1 MVSYYIPIKVPL
13 SKILSQS
20 SINRIFQNIHQLHET
35 HIELHAMLQ
44 KIGEQK
50 FERRIISKP
59 FKAYKDRFAM
69 YAQYL
74 LGLGRVLDNTICIF
88 ALIQTF
94 IIKWILKNIH
104 LPPYDQ
110 RMQRLKLKTYAVLT
124 RRRHRCYMM
133 AVKKSSFISN

>member
-1 MVSYYIPIKVPL
+1 MLYPKKTPL
-13 SKILSQS
+13 SAILSQS
-20 SINRIFQNIHQLHET
+20 SINRIFQNINQLHET

-74 LGLGRVLDNTICIF
+74 LGLGPVCKNVPVLFSTIVS
-88 ALIQTF
+88 L
-94 IIKWILKNIH
+94 
-104 LPPYDQ
+104 
-110 RMQRLKLKTYAVLT
+110 
-124 RRRHRCYMM
+124 
-133 AVKKSSFISN
+133 